1 MDESSGSTDGN
12 DSEADIF
19 EDSSSADWTGH
30 EEETEYTDGE
40 WSEENVAWAIQQVM
54 ASEASNSQD
63 TNATEELT
71 QSDPPV
77 ANDVT
82 NDGHQVRGDGEE
94 TYEDITVEVAA
105 MEEVQTEQSTASSQ
119 SSTETTDGAA
129 IASDLA
135 RIQQDAF
142 PGTSSSSSS
151 SSAAA
156 NGANNESVPL
166 NDAEESNQEP
176 QLAANGASATRAT
189 DNEVPPQGTATE
201 PTTHV
206 YTITW
211 VDANT
216 EPPTVSSQQN
226 KRRRTATPPPTVESE
241 VVVEVHDDEDATVCS
256 ICLDDWTMSGDHRVV
271 SLKCGHLF
279 GMACIKRWL
288 QSNPAAQRNCATC
301 KRKATMGD
309 IRPIYAKAIRAIDNT
324 REQQLERSLNA
335 LRRSETDLQVKV
347 RLLEAEVEQL
357 RQLGKQQREMLLQ
370 FRGTDPPMEKPWP
383 HGMQRTNPNYMLFL
397 EKNIEISRE
406 PGCRAMAYAG
416 KHQLLL
422 ISQKSGQGLFPGFAV
437 RFLSLVDQ
445 AGSKIG
451 STMWVSPRSIRDIA
465 VDSSDDL
472 FACATM
478 EPTVKIF
485 SVLLRSGQASITPAT
500 DACIWSCAFDKDRP
514 GILYLGGHRGTV
526 YVYNIRQPTE
536 CLQELKAGSTQNDL
550 TAVIKICSLETTPIL
565 PHGGILVCK
574 LKSLWLYAHS
584 ADQHLEPYLINV
596 EGPFTS
602 MSYSATNGIVMLT
615 IRSTADRPSVILLAK
630 LEKTGERYSLNI
642 LHRYEGSRVQTAMLR
657 NAQIPVSATD
667 SLVASYLED
676 IRKLAIWGTHSGSR
690 RLQQL
695 PLAETIVDICPIIG
709 EPGNL
714 SLAALSDTRCRIYRI
729 TYT

>member
-1 MDESSGSTDGN
+1 MDESSGSSDSNDTD
-12 DSEADIF
+12 ADIF
-19 EDSSSADWTGH
+19 EDTTSADWTEQEETTENT
-30 EEETEYTDGE
+30 EEEWT
-40 WSEENVAWAIQQVM
+40 EENVARAIQQAI
-54 ASEASNSQD
+54 ASEASNSHVF
-63 TNATEELT
+63 NATEAPT
-71 QSDPPV
+71 APDPPS
-77 ANDVT
+77 AND
-82 NDGHQVRGDGEE
+82 GQQVRGVAEE
-94 TYEDITVEVAA
+94 TFEDITVEVAA
-105 MEEVQTEQSTASSQ
+105 MEEVQTEQSTAGDSQ
-119 SSTETTDGAA
+119 SSNATDGTAMA
-129 IASDLA
+129 LDLA
-135 RIQQDAF
+135 RIQQGAF
-142 PGTSSSSSS
+142 PGTASGSTNEARNMSVPH
-151 SSAAA
+151 
-156 NGANNESVPL
+156 NGAE
-166 NDAEESNQEP
+166 DSNQEQ
-176 QLAANGASATRAT
+176 QLADDRASTT
-189 DNEVPPQGTATE
+189 GNEVPFQGTVTE

-211 VDANT
+211 VDTNT
-216 EPPTVSSQQN
+216 EPSAVSSSSQQN
-226 KRRRTATPPPTVESE
+226 KRRRTATPPPTAESE
-241 VVVEVHDDEDATVCS
+241 VVVEVHDEEDATVCS

-279 GMACIKRWL
+279 GMSCIKRWL

-357 RQLGKQQREMLLQ
+357 RQLSKQQREMLQQ
-370 FRGTDPPMEKPWP
+370 FRGTDPPIEKPWP
-383 HGMQRTNPNYMLFL
+383 HGMLRSNPNYMLFL

-422 ISQKSGQGLFPGFAV
+422 ISQKSGQGLFPGYAV

-465 VDSSDDL
+465 VDASDDL

-485 SVLLRSGQASITPAT
+485 SVPLRCGQASITPAS
-500 DACIWSCAFDKDRP
+500 DACIWSCAFDKDRA
-514 GILYLGGHRGTV
+514 GIVYLGGHRGTV

-536 CLQELKAGSTQNDL
+536 CLQELKSGSTQNDL

-574 LKSLWLYAHS
+574 LKSVWLYAHT

-596 EGPFTS
+596 EGPFSS

-630 LEKTGERYSLNI
+630 LEKTGDHYSLNI

-676 IRKLAIWGTHSGSR
+676 VRKLAVWGTHSGSR

-695 PLAETIVDICPIIG
+695 PLVETIVDICPIVG

>member
-1 MDESSGSTDGN
+1 MDDSNGSTESN
-12 DSEADIF
+12 DTEADIF
-19 EDSSSADWTGH
+19 EDTTSAEGTAQ
-30 EEETEYTDGE
+30 EEEENTEGE
-40 WSEENVAWAIQQVM
+40 WTEDAVAFAIQQVM
-54 ASEASNSQD
+54 SYESNSQD
-63 TNATEELT
+63 TNSSEALT
-71 QSDPPV
+71 PSDPSSSPNDDRRDQSDP
-77 ANDVT
+77 
-82 NDGHQVRGDGEE
+82 EE
-94 TYEDITVEVAA
+94 TFEDGTVEVAA
-105 MEEVQTEQSTASSQ
+105 VEEVQTEQSTAGSQ
-119 SSTETTDGAA
+119 SSTTGDGAGA
-129 IASDLA
+129 MALDLA
-135 RIQQDAF
+135 HIQQSAF
-142 PGTSSSSSS
+142 QPDTAS
-151 SSAAA
+151 SSAAPTNA
-156 NGANNESVPL
+156 AGNVP
-166 NDAEESNQEP
+166 DGVEESNEESR
-176 QLAANGASATRAT
+176 LTA
-189 DNEVPPQGTATE
+189 DNEQPYGGTATE

-206 YTITW
+206 FRITW
-211 VDANT
+211 VDGTT
-216 EPPTVSSQQN
+216 EPTVSTVDNQHSYSLSQQN
-226 KRRRTATPPPTVESE
+226 KRRRTATPPPALESQ
-241 VVVEVHDDEDATVCS
+241 VVLQIQDEEDATVCS

-279 GMACIKRWL
+279 GMSCIKRWL
-288 QSNPAAQRNCATC
+288 RSNPASQRNCATC
-301 KRKATMGD
+301 KRNATMND

-324 REQQLERSLNA
+324 REQELERSLNV

-357 RQLGKQQREMLLQ
+357 RQLGKQQRDMLLQ
-370 FRGTDPPMEKPWP
+370 FRGTDPPIEKPWP

-397 EKNIEISRE
+397 DKNIEISRE
-406 PGCRAMAYAG
+406 PGCRAMAYAA

-422 ISQKSGQGLFPGFAV
+422 ISQKSGQGLFPGYAV

-451 STMWVSPRSIRDIA
+451 STMWVSPKSIRDIA
-465 VDSSDDL
+465 VDASDDL

-478 EPTVKIF
+478 EATVKIF
-485 SVLLRSGQASITPAT
+485 SVQLRSGQATITPAA
-500 DACIWSCAFDKDRP
+500 DACIWSCAFDKDRS

-536 CLQELKAGSTQNDL
+536 CLEELKSGSTQNDL

-574 LKSLWLYAHS
+574 LKSVWLYAYT

-596 EGPFTS
+596 EGPFSS

-615 IRSTADRPSVILLAK
+615 IRSTTDRPSVILLAT
-630 LEKTGERYSLNI
+630 LEKSGERYSLNI
-642 LHRYEGSRVQTAMLR
+642 QHRYEGSRVQTAMLR

-676 IRKLAIWGTHSGSR
+676 VRKLAIWGTHSGSR

-695 PLAETIVDICPIIG
+695 PLVETIVDICPIIG